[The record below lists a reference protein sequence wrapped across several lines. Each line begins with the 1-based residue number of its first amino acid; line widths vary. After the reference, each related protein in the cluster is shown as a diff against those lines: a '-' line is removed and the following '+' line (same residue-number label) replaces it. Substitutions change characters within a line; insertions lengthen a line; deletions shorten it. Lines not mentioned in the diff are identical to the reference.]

1 MKSTHLHA
9 EHSGHAHDDVHSS
22 ANTDK
27 DPVCGMTVKPDSP
40 HRATHAEREYR
51 FCSASCRD
59 KFKRDPQKYLAP
71 KTDQAAAEQGSAD
84 SAPPPGITPD
94 FRRAPF
100 AESSLPQ
107 RVFTHAIYTP
117 VLIV

>member
-1 MKSTHLHA
+1 
-9 EHSGHAHDDVHSS
+9 
-22 ANTDK
+22 
-27 DPVCGMTVKPDSP
+27 MTVKPDSP

-84 SAPPPGITPD
+84 SAPPPGTEYTCPMHPEVHQIGPGTCPKCGMALEPMMVSLENEENPELID
-94 FRRAPF
+94 FRRRF
-100 AESSLPQ
+100 W
-107 RVFTHAIYTP
+107 
-117 VLIV
+117 